1 MSHDRLLEPK
11 STITRFDIEAGIRRA
26 HKLRS
31 EAVGNMFKTVFG
43 RRERK
48 PSVAPEGNCA
58 TC

>member
-1 MSHDRLLEPK
+1 MPHDRLFEPT
-11 STITRFDIEAGIRRA
+11 STITRFDIKAGIRRA

-43 RRERK
+43 RRKRK
-48 PSVAPEGNCA
+48 PAISPDANRA